1 MSKLAI
7 KEWNPE
13 DRPREK
19 LAALGPDALTNAEL
33 LAILIGSGSE
43 NETSVSLMQ
52 RVLHDCDDNL
62 SSLGKLS
69 LHELTAYRGIGPA
82 KAITIMAAME
92 LGRRRAASRPA
103 DRPQITSSQSI
114 YDLMAEKLRD
124 LHNEECH
131 VIMLNNALRLIGT
144 KCVSRGGL
152 TGTTVD
158 VRLVLRE
165 ALLVRATSIALCHNH
180 PSGTLKPSRADD
192 ELTRRLSEA
201 AAQVDIKLIDHLI
214 ITDGAYYSYNDQ
226 GRL

>member
-1 MSKLAI
+1 MTKLGI

-19 LAALGPDALTNAEL
+19 LAALGADALTNAEL

-124 LHNEECH
+124 LHTEECH
-131 VIMLNNALRLIGT
+131 VILLNNALRLIGT

-165 ALLVRATSIALCHNH
+165 ALLARATSMALCHNH

-201 AAQVDIKLIDHLI
+201 AAQVDLKLIDHLI
-214 ITDGAYYSYNDQ
+214 ITDGAYYSYNDE

>member
-1 MSKLAI
+1 MTNLGI

-19 LAALGPDALTNAEL
+19 LAALGADALTNAEL

-124 LHNEECH
+124 LHTEECH
-131 VIMLNNALRLIGT
+131 VILLNNALRLIGT

-165 ALLVRATSIALCHNH
+165 ALLARATSMALCHNH

-192 ELTRRLSEA
+192 ELTRRVSEA
-201 AAQVDIKLIDHLI
+201 AAQVDLKLIDHLI
-214 ITDGAYYSYNDQ
+214 ITDGAYYSYNDE

>member
-33 LAILIGSGSE
+33 LAILIGAGSE

-52 RVLHDCDDNL
+52 RVLHDCNDNL
-62 SSLGKLS
+62 GNLGKLS

-82 KAITIMAAME
+82 KAITIIAAME

-103 DRPQITSSQSI
+103 DRPQIASSQAI

-201 AAQVDIKLIDHLI
+201 AAQVNIKLIDHLI

>member
-1 MSKLAI
+1 MTKLAI

-19 LAALGPDALTNAEL
+19 LAALGADALTNAEL

-124 LHNEECH
+124 LHTEECH
-131 VIMLNNALRLIGT
+131 VILLNNALRLIGT

-165 ALLVRATSIALCHNH
+165 ALLARATSIALCHNH

-192 ELTRRLSEA
+192 ELTRRVSEA
-201 AAQVDIKLIDHLI
+201 AAQVDLKLIDHLI
-214 ITDGAYYSYNDQ
+214 ITDGAYYSYNDE

>member
-124 LHNEECH
+124 LHTEECH
-131 VIMLNNALRLIGT
+131 VILLNNALRLIGT

-165 ALLVRATSIALCHNH
+165 ALLARATSMALCHNH

-192 ELTRRLSEA
+192 ELTRRVSEA
-201 AAQVDIKLIDHLI
+201 AAQVDLKLIDHLI
-214 ITDGAYYSYNDQ
+214 ITDGAYYSYNDE

>member
-1 MSKLAI
+1 
-7 KEWNPE
+7 
-13 DRPREK
+13 
-19 LAALGPDALTNAEL
+19 
-33 LAILIGSGSE
+33 
-43 NETSVSLMQ
+43 MQ
-52 RVLHDCDDNL
+52 RVLHDCNDNL
-62 SSLGKLS
+62 GNLGKLS

-82 KAITIMAAME
+82 KAITIIAAME

-103 DRPQITSSQSI
+103 DRPQIASSQAI

>member
-1 MSKLAI
+1 MTKLAI

-19 LAALGPDALTNAEL
+19 LAALGADALTNAEL

-124 LHNEECH
+124 LHTEECH
-131 VIMLNNALRLIGT
+131 VILLNNALRLIGT

-165 ALLVRATSIALCHNH
+165 ALLARATSMALCHNH

-192 ELTRRLSEA
+192 ELTRRVSEA
-201 AAQVDIKLIDHLI
+201 AAQVDLKLIDHLI
-214 ITDGAYYSYNDQ
+214 ITDGAYYSYNDE
-226 GRL
+226 GRI

>member
-1 MSKLAI
+1 MTKLAI

-19 LAALGPDALTNAEL
+19 LAALGADALTNAEL

-82 KAITIMAAME
+82 KAITIIAAME

-124 LHNEECH
+124 LHTEECH
-131 VIMLNNALRLIGT
+131 VILLNNALRLIGT

-165 ALLVRATSIALCHNH
+165 ALLARATSIALCHNH

-192 ELTRRLSEA
+192 ELTRRVSEA
-201 AAQVDIKLIDHLI
+201 AAQVDLKLIDHLI
-214 ITDGAYYSYNDQ
+214 ITDGAYYSYNDE

>member
-1 MSKLAI
+1 MTKLGI

-19 LAALGPDALTNAEL
+19 LAALGADALTNAEL

-124 LHNEECH
+124 LHTEECH
-131 VIMLNNALRLIGT
+131 VILLNNALRLIGT

-165 ALLVRATSIALCHNH
+165 ALLARATSMALCHNH

-192 ELTRRLSEA
+192 ELTRRVSEA
-201 AAQVDIKLIDHLI
+201 AAQVDLKLIDHLI
-214 ITDGAYYSYNDQ
+214 ITDGAYYSYNDE

>member
-1 MSKLAI
+1 MTKLGI

-19 LAALGPDALTNAEL
+19 LAALGADALTNAEL

-124 LHNEECH
+124 LHTEECH
-131 VIMLNNALRLIGT
+131 VILLNNALRLIGT

-165 ALLVRATSIALCHNH
+165 ALLARATSMALCHNH

-192 ELTRRLSEA
+192 ELTRRVSEA
-201 AAQVDIKLIDHLI
+201 AAQVDLKLIDHLI
-214 ITDGAYYSYNDQ
+214 ITDGAYYSYNDE
-226 GRL
+226 GRI

>member
-43 NETSVSLMQ
+43 SETSVSLMQ

-124 LHNEECH
+124 LHTEECH
-131 VIMLNNALRLIGT
+131 VILLNNALRLIGT

-165 ALLVRATSIALCHNH
+165 ALLARATSMALCHNH

-192 ELTRRLSEA
+192 ELTRRVSEA
-201 AAQVDIKLIDHLI
+201 AAQVDLKLIDHLI
-214 ITDGAYYSYNDQ
+214 ITDGAYYSYNDE

>member
-1 MSKLAI
+1 MTKLGI

-19 LAALGPDALTNAEL
+19 LAALGADALTNAEL

-92 LGRRRAASRPA
+92 LGRRRAASRPS

-124 LHNEECH
+124 LHTEECH
-131 VIMLNNALRLIGT
+131 VILLNNALRLIGT

-165 ALLVRATSIALCHNH
+165 ALLARATSMALCHNH

-192 ELTRRLSEA
+192 ELTRRVSEA
-201 AAQVDIKLIDHLI
+201 AAQVDLKLIDHLI

>member
-1 MSKLAI
+1 MTKLAI

-19 LAALGPDALTNAEL
+19 LAALGADALTNAEL

-124 LHNEECH
+124 LHTEECH
-131 VIMLNNALRLIGT
+131 VILLNNALRLIGT

-165 ALLVRATSIALCHNH
+165 ALLARATSMALCHNH

-192 ELTRRLSEA
+192 ELTRRVSEA
-201 AAQVDIKLIDHLI
+201 AAQVDLKLIDHLI
-214 ITDGAYYSYNDQ
+214 ITDGAYYSYNDE

>member
-52 RVLHDCDDNL
+52 RVLHDCSDNL
-62 SSLGKLS
+62 GNLGKLS

-82 KAITIMAAME
+82 KAITIIAAME

-103 DRPQITSSQSI
+103 DRPLIASSQAI

-131 VIMLNNALRLIGT
+131 VILLNNALRLIGT

-165 ALLVRATSIALCHNH
+165 ALLARATSIALCHNH

-201 AAQVDIKLIDHLI
+201 AAQVDLKLIDHLI

>member
-1 MSKLAI
+1 MTKLAI

-19 LAALGPDALTNAEL
+19 LAALGADALTNAEL

-124 LHNEECH
+124 LHTEECH
-131 VIMLNNALRLIGT
+131 VILLNNALRLIGT

>member
-1 MSKLAI
+1 MTKLGI

-19 LAALGPDALTNAEL
+19 LAALGADALTNAEL

-124 LHNEECH
+124 LHTEECH
-131 VIMLNNALRLIGT
+131 VILLNNALRLIGT

-165 ALLVRATSIALCHNH
+165 ALLARATSMALCHNH

-192 ELTRRLSEA
+192 ELTRRVSEA
-201 AAQVDIKLIDHLI
+201 AVQVDLKLIDHLI
-214 ITDGAYYSYNDQ
+214 ITDGAYYSYNDE

>member
-1 MSKLAI
+1 MTKLAI

-19 LAALGPDALTNAEL
+19 LAALGADALTNAEL

-92 LGRRRAASRPA
+92 LGRRRAASRPS
-103 DRPQITSSQSI
+103 DHPQITSSQSI

-124 LHNEECH
+124 LHTEECH
-131 VIMLNNALRLIGT
+131 VILLNNALRLIGT

-165 ALLVRATSIALCHNH
+165 ALLARATSMALCHNH

-192 ELTRRLSEA
+192 ELTRRVSEA
-201 AAQVDIKLIDHLI
+201 AAQVDLKLIDHLI
-214 ITDGAYYSYNDQ
+214 ITDGAYYSYNDE

>member
-1 MSKLAI
+1 MTKLGI

-19 LAALGPDALTNAEL
+19 LAALGADALTNAEL

-124 LHNEECH
+124 LHTEECH
-131 VIMLNNALRLIGT
+131 VILLNNALRLIGT

-165 ALLVRATSIALCHNH
+165 ALLARATSMALCHNH

-192 ELTRRLSEA
+192 ELTRCLSEA
-201 AAQVDIKLIDHLI
+201 AAQVDLKLIDHLI
-214 ITDGAYYSYNDQ
+214 ITDGAYYSYNDE

>member
-1 MSKLAI
+1 MTKLGI

-19 LAALGPDALTNAEL
+19 LAALGADALTNAEL

-124 LHNEECH
+124 LHTEECH
-131 VIMLNNALRLIGT
+131 VILLNNALRLIGT

-165 ALLVRATSIALCHNH
+165 ALLARATSIALCHNH

-192 ELTRRLSEA
+192 ELTRRVSEA
-201 AAQVDIKLIDHLI
+201 AAQVDLKLIDHLI
-214 ITDGAYYSYNDQ
+214 ITDGAYYSYNDE